1 MHFYQPLKLNF
12 FILLTGSCC
21 LGNFAI
27 GQITISG
34 TVYDSTKLYSVTGV
48 QVKSTGGAFTITDSA
63 GIYHIQVSE
72 KDSISFFYAGKPTMK
87 FPVKTIS
94 NYTEFDISLQVR
106 VKEKYRALKEIVIFS
121 HYRQDSAENRQNY
134 YKAFNYDKPTI
145 RSTYTPGSSAGV
157 DLDELINIFRFRRN
171 KQHLQFQ
178 KRLIEQEQDRYVDY
192 RFSTRLLKRVTGL
205 SDTMLTK
212 YKTEYR
218 PSYEFITSV
227 SEVEF
232 YEYIIIT
239 SNKFKKDEG
248 L

>member
-1 MHFYQPLKLNF
+1 MHFYFSLRFGF
-12 FILLTGSCC
+12 FIQFAASCF
-21 LGNFAI
+21 LANFAI
-27 GQITISG
+27 GQIIVSG
-34 TVYDSTKLYSVTGV
+34 TVYDSTKLYSVSGV
-48 QVKSTGGAFTITDSA
+48 QVKSTSGAFTTTDSM
-63 GIYHIQVSE
+63 GIYHIQVTD
-72 KDSISFFYAGKPTMK
+72 KDSISFFYANKPTTK
-87 FPVKTIS
+87 FPVNTIS
-94 NYTEFDISLQVR
+94 NYNEFDVSLQVR
-106 VKEKYRALKEIVIFS
+106 VKEKYKALKEIVIFS
-121 HYRQDSAENRQNY
+121 NYRKDSAENRLNY
-134 YKAFNYDKPTI
+134 YKQFNYDKPTI
-145 RSTYTPGSSAGV
+145 RSNYIPGSSAGV

-192 RFSTRLLKRVTGL
+192 RFSTKLLKRVTGL
-205 SDTMLTK
+205 SETMLDK

>member
-1 MHFYQPLKLNF
+1 MHFYISSKLDF
-12 FILLTGSCC
+12 FVLFIVCFC

-27 GQITISG
+27 GQIIVSG

-48 QVKSTGGAFTITDSA
+48 QVKSTGGAFTVTDST
-63 GIYHIQVSE
+63 GIYHIRVSD
-72 KDSISFFYAGKPTMK
+72 KDSISFFYANKPTMK
-87 FPVKTIS
+87 FPVNTIS
-94 NYTEFDISLQVR
+94 NYNEFDVSLQVR
-106 VKEKYRALKEIVIFS
+106 VKEKYKALKEIVIFS
-121 HYRQDSAENRQNY
+121 NYRKDSAENRLDY
-134 YKAFNYDKPTI
+134 YKAFNYDRPTI
-145 RSTYTPGSSAGV
+145 RSNYTPGSSAGV

-192 RFSTRLLKRVTGL
+192 RFSTKLLKRVTGL
-205 SDTMLTK
+205 NDTLLIK

-232 YEYIIIT
+232 YEYIIMT